1 MIIRLLDIIFSIIAL
16 IILLPIFI
24 IISLFIG
31 FGSKGG
37 VFFKQSRV
45 GKNNIDFKLLK
56 FRTMYI
62 GSDNKGLLTIGEK
75 DNRITNTGLILRKYK
90 LDELPQIWNILKG
103 DMSFV
108 GPRPEVRK
116 YVNLYNQS
124 QKRVLEVKPGLTDIA
139 SLEFFDENR
148 LLAEATNPEQF
159 YIDEIMPKKIELNRF
174 YIENKSLKLYLSII
188 FRTFIKAINY

>member
-1 MIIRLLDIIFSIIAL
+1 MIIRLLDIIFSIIAI

-37 VFFKQSRV
+37 VFFKQTRV

-90 LDELPQIWNILKG
+90 LDELPQIWNILIG

-116 YVNLYNQS
+116 YVNLYNQN

-148 LLAEATNPEQF
+148 LLAEASNPEQF

-188 FRTFIKAINY
+188 FRTFIKTINY